1 MNDMTLNHK
10 QITLPF
16 SIIRFQ
22 DPDVDGSLAKKINCM
37 REFSDKEYYS
47 TEIRQEI
54 VKKLNL
60 ETDYWNKFL
69 DTIFESIKKNNYL
82 IIRGLTLDDNN
93 RLLIGLSSILGTPVE
108 PYQRTDTNMIR
119 NQSHLQLQESQDM
132 YPHTDG
138 AKWIE
143 PNDLTAIQFVRN
155 DQNGGALSRIIS
167 IDNLLEHLIREGF
180 SELIDDLLKT
190 QYPFPVDN
198 ELMEKGWMLQNILSR
213 EIDGYHVRFS
223 HYYIH
228 KCINEFGINVD
239 QRSLDNVKLFEKE
252 AMKMGLQRQFE
263 VVEGDLL
270 IFDNKRTLHS
280 RSISKN
286 KSKRLIKKIK
296 INIDRKN
303 LFF

>member
-1 MNDMTLNHK
+1 MGLKQYQKASHLGIIDFDDCLIKDSLIKKLSSLKTFTDND
-10 QITLPF
+10 
-16 SIIRFQ
+16 
-22 DPDVDGSLAKKINCM
+22 
-37 REFSDKEYYS
+37 YYS
-47 TEIRQEI
+47 SKVREYIAN
-54 VKKLNL
+54 NL
-60 ETDYWNKFL
+60 DLGNIYWNKFL
-69 DTIFESIKKNNYL
+69 DTIFESIKKNNYI
-82 IIRGLTLDDNN
+82 IIRGLPLDDNN

-119 NQSHLQLQESQDM
+119 NQSPLQLQEGQDM

-155 DQNGGALSRIIS
+155 DQNGGALSRIIP

-190 QYPFPVDN
+190 QYPFPADN

-280 RSISKN
+280 RSISKD

-296 INIDRKN
+296 INIDREN